1 MSKMLWEASFAIFS
15 IHLISNWLFF
25 FYLPCF
31 LGEMQVIWLKRN
43 AKIFLGRL
51 QFHRVVN
58 TIHHL
63 TSKDKLQKLFWMLPR
78 LIMLAWREVI
88 QSTSKR
94 YMVRVCGTPSL
105 SCLKQLSLTLM
116 NVSHRTLGSW
126 EFKCSRDYCGNTRI
140 FERCLPK
147 NVSEFD
153 LLWDTISPW
162 GFDLPPS
169 LSLSLSWVFWPV
181 GGTRDEICEF
191 IRL

>member
-1 MSKMLWEASFAIFS
+1 
-15 IHLISNWLFF
+15 
-25 FYLPCF
+25 
-31 LGEMQVIWLKRN
+31 MQVIWLKRN

-63 TSKDKLQKLFWMLPR
+63 TSKDKLQKLFSMLPR
-78 LIMLAWREVI
+78 LIMLDWREVI

-126 EFKCSRDYCGNTRI
+126 EFKCSQR
-140 FERCLPK
+140 
-147 NVSEFD
+147 
-153 LLWDTISPW
+153 LLWQYKNLWKVPPKKCFWIWSPL
-162 GFDLPPS
+162 GHNLPLGIWPPPLS
-169 LSLSLSWVFWPV
+169 LSLSLMGFLASW
-181 GGTRDEICEF
+181 GH
-191 IRL
+191 